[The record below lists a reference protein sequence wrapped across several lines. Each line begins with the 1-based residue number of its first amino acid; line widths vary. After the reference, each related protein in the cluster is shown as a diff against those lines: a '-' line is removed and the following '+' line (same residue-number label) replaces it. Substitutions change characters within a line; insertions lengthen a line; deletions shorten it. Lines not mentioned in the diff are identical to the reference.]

1 MRTLYIVKA
10 GSTFAPIAHTL
21 GDFEHW
27 IAAGLAPA
35 HVQAAQRPTMA
46 LLHAAN
52 TTHGRVAYPDPQQCA
67 GVVISGS
74 HDMVTDSAPWMQ
86 ELAQWLHSVCM
97 AGVPVLGVCFGHQLL
112 AQLLGGQVSM
122 HPAGLE
128 LGTVPI
134 SIQADVSQDPL
145 WQHMPQCFEAH
156 VVHYQSVRRLPPGA
170 CVLAGNSHEPHQ
182 AFRWRNNVWGV
193 QFHPEFSQEAMQRY
207 IDHVVQDLAKHG
219 ASSLPSRQL
228 HCSATP
234 DAAQLLYQFMLHTQ
248 NWAAQQTA
256 GRCAA

>member
-1 MRTLYIVKA
+1 M
-10 GSTFAPIAHTL
+10 
-21 GDFEHW
+21 
-27 IAAGLAPA
+27 
-35 HVQAAQRPTMA
+35 AAQRLHGGRSRA
-46 LLHAAN
+46 GHLLWPP
-52 TTHGRVAYPDPQQCA
+52 VA
-67 GVVISGS
+67 G
-74 HDMVTDSAPWMQ
+74 
-86 ELAQWLHSVCM
+86 
-97 AGVPVLGVCFGHQLL
+97 PV
-112 AQLLGGQVSM
+112 AWGQVSM

-134 SIQADVSQDPL
+134 SIQANVSQDPL
-145 WQHMPQCFEAH
+145 WQDMPQCFEAH

-219 ASSLPSRQL
+219 ASSLPPRQL

-234 DAAQLLYQFMLHTQ
+234 DAAQLLYQFMRHAQ
-248 NWAAQQTA
+248 HWAAQQAA